1 MTKQDL
7 EKHLQALT
15 FRHERLVAEHA
26 QLKKHYE
33 KVYQH
38 YKHLI
43 WRFYFK

>member
-15 FRHERLVAEHA
+15 FRYDKLAAEHA
-26 QLKKHYE
+26 NLKTHYE

-38 YKHLI
+38 YKKI
-43 WRFYFK
+43 FWRIYFK